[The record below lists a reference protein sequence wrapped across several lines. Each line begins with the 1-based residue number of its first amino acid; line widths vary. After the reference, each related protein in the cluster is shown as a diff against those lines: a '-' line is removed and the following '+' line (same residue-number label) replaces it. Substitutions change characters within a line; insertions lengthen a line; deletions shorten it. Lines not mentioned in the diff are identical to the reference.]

1 MINDDLLEF
10 RKSLD
15 TAFVDRMTDSNLALK
30 PRFLSNNHLE
40 GQKVLSVIDDEL
52 SACEEFS
59 ISVAFITMG
68 GITPLLQTL
77 RELQRR
83 GVKGRILTTDYLM
96 FSEPEAL
103 KKLSQFS
110 NIELR
115 MYRVQNGPGFHTK
128 GYLFKDK
135 EFYKIIV

>member
-30 PRFLSNNHLE
+30 PRFLSNNNLE

-52 SACEEFS
+52 SSCEEFS

-135 EFYKIIV
+135 EFLAVLT